1 MANFATIR
9 VKIKANLDTIPELGF
24 VADFHDPNITAYPA
38 ATFDVALEDSEFLT
52 NKENI
57 RTITYEI
64 VLLQELKVLGLAG
77 AKDLLDDLAI
87 KVIDKFE
94 TDFNLGGEVD
104 WCIPLVGPRGQF
116 DSPNGQVFFQTL
128 SIQCKFTKL
137 VIT

>member
-1 MANFATIR
+1 MADFATIR
-9 VKIKANLDTIPELGF
+9 NAIKANLDTIAELKF
-24 VADFHDPNITAYPA
+24 VSDFHDGNITGYPA
-38 ATFDVALEDSEFLT
+38 ATFDVSLADSEFLT

-64 VLLQELKVLGLAG
+64 VLMQEIETLGLAE
-77 AKDLLDDLAI
+77 AKDLLDNLAI

-104 WCIPLVGPRGQF
+104 WCRPLVGPRGQF
-116 DSPNGQVFFQTL
+116 ESESGQVFFQTL
-128 SIQCKFTKL
+128 SLECKFTKL